1 MHTLSL
7 LAVLTLS
14 GLSDKPT
21 FEFDVVE
28 VFSGRAT
35 PGKDSITADHGRFV
49 YWFASEKNR
58 EAFRRNPERYE
69 IQLGGACARMGPL
82 SGSCRNDIYAVHDG
96 KLYLFAS
103 KQCREGFLK
112 APDKLLERDETIP
125 TPDASAQRKGGEL
138 LERAARAIDP
148 VAALAQVKSYRET
161 VARDPAD
168 KSETMAA
175 LAVWTWRFP
184 DSFRVDEAWGKSKYA
199 MYVGGNAGGFIQP
212 NGSWEM
218 VAAQSDALRRQ
229 AARHPLAILVSRDK
243 PGFTCSAAG
252 RGRLAGTDVE
262 LVTVNFDGATTTLG
276 IDAESDNVIAIRC
289 RERGGPRGTVGEIE
303 KRYSDFRDAGGLM
316 LPHAVRTVAFD
327 GEPFGEV
334 KPTTIT
340 KIEVNPSID
349 DALFQA
355 PR

>member
-1 MHTLSL
+1 MHALPL
-7 LAVLTLS
+7 FMVLTLCGFS
-14 GLSDKPT
+14 EKPT

-28 VFSGRAT
+28 VLSGRST

-69 IQLGGACARMGPL
+69 IQLGGSCARMGPL
-82 SGSCRNDIYAVHDG
+82 SGTCRNDIYAVHDG

-112 APDKLLERDETIP
+112 APDKLLERDETLP
-125 TPDASAQRKGGEL
+125 TPDAAAQKKGREL
-138 LERAARAIDP
+138 LDRAARAIDP
-148 VAALAQVKSYRET
+148 VASLARVTSYRET
-161 VARDPAD
+161 VAKDPAD
-168 KSETMAA
+168 KSESMAA

-184 DSFRVDEAWGKSKYA
+184 DSFRLDETWGKSNYA
-199 MYVGGNAGGFIQP
+199 MYVVGSSGGFIQP
-212 NGSWEM
+212 TESWAM

-229 AARHPLAILVSRDK
+229 SARHPLAILVRRDK

-252 RGRLAGTDVE
+252 RGKLAGVDAE
-262 LVTVNFDGATTTLG
+262 LVTVNFDGATSTLG
-276 IDAESDNVIAIRC
+276 IDAQTGNVIAIRC

-316 LPHAVRTVAFD
+316 LPHSVRTVAFD
-327 GEPFGEV
+327 GEPFGEAE
-334 KPTTIT
+334 PTTIT

-349 DALFQA
+349 DALFRA